1 MPASLT
7 ADRQNSVGQQRFSV
21 SRAVT
26 LFTPP
31 PLSDEFQLVCLC
43 CIRQRTPDQEF
54 DIVARSLRI
63 DWSRFCAIVARHRVA
78 GLVHEAL
85 VECGVSSPA
94 EHRYAFAQDA
104 RRIALQG
111 IQFAA
116 ETKRLCALA
125 EAAGIPVIVLKGAPL
140 AQIAYG
146 MVTTKHAKDIDLAVV
161 PGDLAAMREM
171 LTIAGYHADGPAANK
186 DEPWYHSHKKAQV
199 ELHAALV
206 DYPSWLHG
214 LPMQTA
220 LDRRWRCTS
229 SDMPTLALNDLFAYL
244 CVHGETHGWSRLKW
258 LADLAALLAQRSPL
272 EIVALHAYAA
282 TLGAERQAASAL
294 LLCATLLG
302 TKLSEEHDAKLRQR
316 RLIRWLAGNARRSFT
331 GSSEITELDTM
342 PLSTLRVHL
351 GQFVSTT
358 GWRNRHGLLM
368 AKLGTQALD
377 GTLIWWPGRLIRWLM
392 TRRAT
397 AQKIRS
403 GVRRL

>member
-85 VECGVSSPA
+85 VQCGVSTPA
-94 EHRYAFAQDA
+94 EYRYALAQDA
-104 RRIALQG
+104 RRIALRG
-111 IQFAA
+111 IQLAA

-125 EAAGIPVIVLKGAPL
+125 EVAGIPVIVLKGAPL

-146 MVTTKHAKDIDLAVV
+146 MVTTKHAKDIDLAVAPSDFV
-161 PGDLAAMREM
+161 AMRGV
-171 LTIAGYHADGPAANK
+171 LTIAGYHANGPAVIK

-206 DYPSWLHG
+206 DHPSWLQG
-214 LPMQTA
+214 LPIHTA

-229 SDMPTLALNDLFAYL
+229 RDIPTLAPGDLFAYL

-258 LADLAALLAQRSPL
+258 LADLAASLAQRSPS
-272 EIVALHAYAA
+272 EIVALHAHAA
-282 TLGAERQAASAL
+282 ALGAERQTASAL
-294 LLCATLLG
+294 LLCANLLG
-302 TKLSEEHDAKLRQR
+302 TKLSEDHEAKLRQR
-316 RLIRWLAGNARRSFT
+316 WLIRWLAGNAKRSFT
-331 GSSEITELDTM
+331 GKNETAELDMM

-351 GQFVSTT
+351 GQFVATK

-377 GTLIWWPGRLIRWLM
+377 GTLIWWPGRFIRWLM

-397 AQKIRS
+397 AQRMRS
-403 GVRRL
+403 GVHG

>member
-85 VECGVSSPA
+85 VQCGVSSPA

-229 SDMPTLALNDLFAYL
+229 SDMPTLAPDDLFAYL

-258 LADLAALLAQRSPL
+258 LADLAALLAQRSPS
-272 EIVALHAYAA
+272 EIFALHAYAA

-294 LLCATLLG
+294 LLCANLLG
-302 TKLSEEHDAKLRQR
+302 TKLSEDHEAKLRQR
-316 RLIRWLAGNARRSFT
+316 WLIRWLASNARRSFT

-351 GQFVSTT
+351 GQFVATT
-358 GWRNRHGLLM
+358 GWRNRHGLLI
-368 AKLGTQALD
+368 AKLRRQALD
-377 GTLIWWPGRLIRWLM
+377 GKPIWWPGQLVRWLM
-392 TRRAT
+392 MRRIT

-403 GVRRL
+403 ASIH